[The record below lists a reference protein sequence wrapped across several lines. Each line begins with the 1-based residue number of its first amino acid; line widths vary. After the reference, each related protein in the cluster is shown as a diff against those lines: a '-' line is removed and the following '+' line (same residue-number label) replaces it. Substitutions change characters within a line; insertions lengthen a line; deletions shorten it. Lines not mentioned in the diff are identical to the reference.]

1 MKNETEIAVLDS
13 AVAAMSPKEVVAQ
26 NKERADA
33 LIQVVNQTESYQRIG
48 GKNYLMVEAWQL
60 IGRFDSA
67 TAITAWSRPLVED
80 GEEIGQEARV
90 EIWKHGEVVGGAEMA
105 CGYDEFVCR
114 GKEGVSKKNAAKS
127 MAQTRATSKA
137 FRMVYSFVA
146 VLAGYQPTPAEEMSL
161 EPPQRPVQRST
172 APRRPTPPPVVE
184 AAVREATTEAA
195 DPSSLHVPEEVTRL
209 AFQRM
214 CEESGWGQADVIGLL
229 GSSAMAWIREDKHR
243 TYRTAWLACVEA
255 ASS

>member
-1 MKNETEIAVLDS
+1 MNNETEIAVLDS

-172 APRRPTPPPVVE
+172 ASRRPTPPPVVE
-184 AAVREATTEAA
+184 ATVREAPAENAG
-195 DPSSLHVPEEVTRL
+195 PSSLHIPEEVTQKM
-209 AFQRM
+209 FGQM
-214 CEESGWGQADVIGLL
+214 CEASGWGQADVIGLL